1 MDHIKLF
8 EAYNRDRVH
17 VNIWDDY
24 KQEPEYDRTADT
36 HLYVEESDFPK
47 SMINA
52 IIKQIYGYIKDHI
65 KLDDVTYK
73 IVAREYVYDRNT
85 AKERTERRDRIKIGG
100 LTTENREALLK
111 GLKKSGLE
119 YADATKIDFYSE
131 S

>member
-8 EAYNRDRVH
+8 EAYNSDRVH

-52 IIKQIYGYIKDHI
+52 IIKQIHGYINDHI
-65 KLDDVTYK
+65 KLDGVTYRV
-73 IVAREYVYDRNT
+73 VAREYVHDRDT
-85 AKERTERRDRIKIGG
+85 ANERTERRDRIKISG

-111 GLKKSGLE
+111 GLKKSGMK
-119 YADATKIDFYSE
+119 YADATKIYFYIE